1 MFKLKIWLLTVCLYL
16 LFSGS
21 VFAANYNGEDTV
33 EVGSIWRLGQDALY
47 EVDNYDMVEL
57 ANLGLKFIKT
67 GDVVVSAFT
76 RENGQLYKWQFLIHV
91 VPRGYNLSASEK
103 ASMENYAQSVLD
115 LVNKERVKAGVRPLV
130 LSEDICQKADIR
142 AQELTVLF
150 SHTRPDGRDCFSIFG
165 SRQGKIYAG
174 ENIAAGSATPE
185 AVVNQWMNSS
195 GHRENILNGNYRYL
209 GVGYVYDG
217 NSEYTHYW
225 VQLFAG

>member
-57 ANLGLKFIKT
+57 ANPGLKFIKT

-76 RENGQLYKWQFLIHV
+76 WKNGQLYKWQFLIHV
-91 VPRGYNLSASEK
+91 VPRGYNLSASDK

-115 LVNKERVKAGVRPLV
+115 LVNKERAKAGVRPLV
-130 LSEDICQKADIR
+130 LSEDICKKADIR
-142 AQELTVLF
+142 AQELIVLF
-150 SHTRPDGRDCFSIFG
+150 SHTRPDGRDFSSVFG
-165 SRQGKIYAG
+165 SRRGKIYAG

>member
-1 MFKLKIWLLTVCLYL
+1 MFKLKIWLLTVCLCL

-21 VFAANYNGEDTV
+21 VFAANYNSEDTV

-57 ANLGLKFIKT
+57 ANPGLKFVKT

-76 RENGQLYKWQFLIHV
+76 RGNGQLYKWQFLIHV
-91 VPRGYNLSASEK
+91 VPRGYNLSASDK

-115 LVNKERVKAGVRPLV
+115 LVNKERAKAGVRLLV

-195 GHRENILNGNYRYL
+195 EHRENILNGNYRYL